1 MTFLTV
7 ALICAGLLT
16 GIASAQGQIEISEAE
31 DLTEVSVE
39 GNYIVVNDID
49 ASGIEDFEPIGDEE
63 NRFVGSFDGD
73 GYVISGLTVNG
84 SDSEHVGFFGYVGS
98 EGTVTNVGLENV
110 EVTGGDSTGGLV
122 GRNEGEVRRSH
133 ATGSVEGANN
143 VGGLVGR
150 NIESIS
156 ESYASASVVGEDRV
170 GGLVGRN
177 VGSISESYSA
187 GSVEGVSAV
196 GGAVGSNVGEITDT
210 YTTADVEGDRGM
222 GGLIGSNVAGTVER
236 TYAGGS
242 MGAGTASG
250 GLIGTSNTEVI
261 DSYWNTET
269 LSEGGFEGGVALTTE
284 EMTGD
289 AAVGNMDFDFEEVWE
304 SRDGDYPVLAWQVHG
319 YGNPPENADIS
330 FGDGEEEK
338 ENEEEEN
345 ETENQTGYQPPGQG
359 LPGFGV
365 VVAVLALLVGGVAL
379 RTRR

>member
-1 MTFLTV
+1 V
-7 ALICAGLLT
+7 ALICVGLLT
-16 GIASAQGQIEISEAE
+16 GVASAQGQVEISEAE

-39 GNYIVVNDID
+39 GNYVVVNDID
-49 ASGIEDFEPIGDEE
+49 ATGIEDFEPIGDEE

-73 GYVISGLTVNG
+73 GYVISGLTVNS

-110 EVTGGDSTGGLV
+110 EVTGSDSTGGLV

-150 NIESIS
+150 NIGSVS
-156 ESYASASVVGEDRV
+156 ESYASASVFGEDRV

-196 GGAVGSNVGEITDT
+196 GGAVGSNVGDITDT
-210 YTTADVEGDRGM
+210 YTTADVEGDREM

-242 MGAGTASG
+242 MGAGSASG

-269 LSEGGFEGGVALTTE
+269 LSEGGFEGGVALTTD
-284 EMTGD
+284 EMTGE

-304 SRDGDYPVLAWQVHG
+304 SRDGDYPVLAWQVRG
-319 YGNPPENADIS
+319 YEEEVENADIS
-330 FGDGEEEK
+330 FGDGEEEE

-345 ETENQTGYQPPGQG
+345 ETENQSDYQPPGQG
-359 LPGFGV
+359 LPGFGA
-365 VVAVLALLVGGVAL
+365 VVAVLALLIGGVAL